1 MCGIVGVYHFEGR
14 PVEGSRVAAM
24 IRAVAHRGPDGD
36 GIWTEG
42 SMALGHCRLAIRGL
56 GTDGAQ
62 PMADPAGRA
71 VISYNGEIYN
81 DAPLRQ
87 AIRRETGYEFR
98 TACDTETLLAG
109 WLAWGE
115 ELFGRLDGMFA
126 VAIWDRRRNTLALA
140 RDGAGIKPL
149 YRQCHAGGFAFA
161 SEIKGLLPA
170 LDAVPAFS
178 PAALNRFF
186 AHGYAGPETSLLEGV
201 EQIAPGT
208 VEVWDGRDWVARR
221 FWQPTRHSQI
231 HRLDEAVAAFTD
243 LWPSTVSGMLV
254 SEVPVGVL
262 QSGGIDSSLITAV
275 TGHSADVPAFVASFT
290 EGSHDETPMASL
302 VARQVGAGLTP
313 VPVDV
318 DEGAEATF
326 RAMVHHLDGQ
336 LSDSSA
342 FALYR
347 LCAEIRRHVTV
358 ALSGDGA
365 DEFFAGYPTY
375 GASRLARWLR
385 PAVPRGLAARLG
397 ASLAHL
403 GGADERRLP
412 PVAVLSRFLL
422 GLAAPEPHCE
432 WRRLIPDVQLDE
444 IRGPALAGEAAA
456 DPSAGYAAAMGEDGP
471 IMDRCLLADQR
482 YYLPADMLV
491 KVDRMS
497 MAHGLE
503 IRVPFLSTAI
513 MDLAGR
519 MDAGILYSGLG
530 QGKRPLRR
538 ALAGMGLPPEVTE
551 GRKKGFNLPI
561 DRMLR
566 QSLAPL
572 CRTLLDERAENLAP
586 WLRPDSVRRLWRQ
599 HRDRERSL
607 GYGLWPILT
616 FAAWKET
623 LSHVR

>member
-1 MCGIVGVYHFEGR
+1 MED
-14 PVEGSRVAAM
+14 AA
-24 IRAVAHRGPDGD
+24 G
-36 GIWTEG
+36 
-42 SMALGHCRLAIRGL
+42 
-56 GTDGAQ
+56 Q
-62 PMADPAGRA
+62 A

-81 DAPLRQ
+81 DSQLRR
-87 AIRRETGYEFR
+87 AIQQETGYQFR

-115 ELFGRLDGMFA
+115 DLFARLDGMFA
-126 VAIWDRRRNTLALA
+126 VAIWDRRRQALVLA
-140 RDGAGIKPL
+140 RDGVGIKPL
-149 YRQCHAGGFAFA
+149 YRYRHAGGFAFA
-161 SEIKGLLPA
+161 SEIKGLFPAMEGVPA
-170 LDAVPAFS
+170 LS
-178 PAALNRFF
+178 PVALNAFF
-186 AHGYAGPETSLLEGV
+186 AHGHVGPDTSLLEDV

-208 VEVWDGRDWVARR
+208 VETWDGRTWSRR
-221 FWQPTRHSQI
+221 SFWQPVRRPEI
-231 HRLDEAVAAFTD
+231 RRLDDAVAAFTEI
-243 LWPSTVSGMLV
+243 WPSTVSSMLV

-262 QSGGIDSSLITAV
+262 QSGGIDSSLVTAAARRA
-275 TGHSADVPAFVASFT
+275 SDIPAFVAGFAES
-290 EGSHDETPMASL
+290 SHDETALADLAARRMGARL
-302 VARQVGAGLTP
+302 VR

-318 DEGAEATF
+318 EDGAEATF

-342 FALYR
+342 FAHYR

-375 GASRLARWLR
+375 GASRLAMLLR
-385 PAVPRGLAARLG
+385 PAVPKSLTARLG
-397 ASLAHL
+397 AALARM

-412 PVAVLSRFLL
+412 PAAVLSRFLL
-422 GLAAPEPHCE
+422 GLSAREPHCE
-432 WRRLIPDVQLDE
+432 WRRLNPDFRLHE
-444 IRGPALAGEAAA
+444 IRGPATA
-456 DPSAGYAAAMGEDGP
+456 DTDPTAGYAAAMAGP
-471 IMDRCLLADQR
+471 ESALDRCLLADQR
-482 YYLPADMLV
+482 YYLPSDMLI

-503 IRVPFLSTAI
+503 VRVPFLSSAI

-519 MDAGILYSGLG
+519 MDSQVLYPGLG
-530 QGKRPLRR
+530 LGKIPLRR
-538 ALAGMGLPPEVTE
+538 ALATMGLPDEITQ

-566 QSLAPL
+566 HALAPL
-572 CRTLLDERAENLAP
+572 CQGLLDDRAEELAP
-586 WLRPDSVRRLWRQ
+586 WLRPDAVRRLWRQ
-599 HRDRERSL
+599 HRDRERGL